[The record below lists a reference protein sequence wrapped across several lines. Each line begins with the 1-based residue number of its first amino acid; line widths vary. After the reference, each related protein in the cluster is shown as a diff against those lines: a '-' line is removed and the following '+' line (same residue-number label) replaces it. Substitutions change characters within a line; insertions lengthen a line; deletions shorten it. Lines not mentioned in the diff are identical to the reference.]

1 MSAYIM
7 DAARLTDPVRI
18 AGSGRFTGK
27 VALITGGGS
36 GIGRATALA
45 FAREGATVVVAG
57 RAQKPLDEAV
67 ELIEEVGGQ
76 GSGIEVELTRE
87 DDVARLMETIAARYG
102 GLDIAFNNAG
112 ILGTPGPVAEIA
124 EADWNAVLASNL
136 TSIWLSMKYEIAQM
150 RARGGGVIIN
160 MASNLGAH
168 MVLPGMGAYAASKA
182 AVSAL
187 TRTAARECIGEGI
200 RINSLS
206 PGAVDTPMSRLPGE
220 TDADR
225 DERMKTGSPIGRVG
239 STAEIAATVL
249 WLASPESG
257 YAVGLDLVVDGGA
270 SA

>member
-1 MSAYIM
+1 M
-7 DAARLTDPVRI
+7 DSGQLVDPVRS
-18 AGSGRFTGK
+18 GGTGRFIGK
-27 VALITGGGS
+27 VALITGGG
-36 GIGRATALA
+36 GVIGRATALA

-57 RAQKPLDEAV
+57 LRPASLEETV
-67 ELIEEVGGQ
+67 GLIEEVGGK
-76 GSGIEVELTRE
+76 GSGLAADLTRE
-87 DDVARLMETIAARYG
+87 DDVAGLMETIAARYG
-102 GLDIAFNNAG
+102 GVDIAFNNAG
-112 ILGTPGPVAEIA
+112 IVGPLGRRVAEIA

-182 AVSAL
+182 AVSTL
-187 TRTAARECIGEGI
+187 TRAAAREYIGEGI

-225 DERMKTGSPIGRVG
+225 DERMKTASPIGRVG